1 MSTAAVENDF
11 GAEVLQSPFATAS
24 AEGLTEAPYP
34 SGEPFYGGVE
44 GEPTYLAEENR
55 DPTAG
60 GLALAGAETAG
71 DEWEQA
77 GTDPQDGSEAFSAEA
92 GNASGASASMWQ
104 PIVRIAFAGG
114 LRDENNLTNLVFFAR
129 HPGRHGRKLSRDEP
143 AYASL
148 SAEWLRIRDTIVR
161 PVVDGTRPGSTPVA
175 GAAMG
180 PFSAVATRFPSGATA
195 TRYGIPETVEAL
207 AWIEK
212 EWARR
217 HPEVRFG
224 VNDISKLGGG
234 QLGRHKSHRIG
245 LDADVNLTVK
255 GRRIGVK
262 NADYERQRPL
272 VQELVTLIRDN
283 PVLPIKTIGFNDPKM
298 PDVAQ
303 WAGHTKHLH
312 VRFCRPARYAT
323 QLDLDR
329 AYAKGEAKPNYDC
342 STATEFEDGDLDLY
356 YEYEDDEGEGGAADD
371 LTPASLA
378 LEGDEATEI
387 VALAAE
393 RLDFPA
399 QELEGFFEPLRRLAR
414 PFGEAIMVVRTLHAG
429 RRDEDGLTNLVFF
442 NRYPS
447 RGGRKLSPDEPGFQ
461 SLRNEWLQIRDALVR
476 PLLWSHIRTEA
487 KRIALDEWRS
497 WRLGNLSEND
507 PAVQGRLR
515 QYWNATPHIPVG
527 AGIWQESWSAAFIS
541 WVLREAGA
549 GPSFA
554 YHNAHRVYVHRAIR
568 NVQHDPSNPIRAFP
582 AEGPDRVR
590 PRVGDLVCSWRE
602 NSPISYVQLAAMAQ
616 PPAGQAMHCDV
627 VTEVGPDHI
636 EVVGGN
642 KSPAAGVVCP
652 ANHSGCTVNRARHD
666 IASGFLVPL
675 PGNARGWIAVV
686 QIGP

>member
-1 MSTAAVENDF
+1 MPHSAQNGSGSGTRLCALWWTALDREH
-11 GAEVLQSPFATAS
+11 
-24 AEGLTEAPYP
+24 P
-34 SGEPFYGGVE
+34 SGRADDGALFGCG
-44 GEPTYLAEENR
+44 NR
-55 DPTAG
+55 
-60 GLALAGAETAG
+60 
-71 DEWEQA
+71 
-77 GTDPQDGSEAFSAEA
+77 
-92 GNASGASASMWQ
+92 
-104 PIVRIAFAGG
+104 I
-114 LRDENNLTNLVFFAR
+114 
-129 HPGRHGRKLSRDEP
+129 
-143 AYASL
+143 
-148 SAEWLRIRDTIVR
+148 
-161 PVVDGTRPGSTPVA
+161 
-175 GAAMG
+175 
-180 PFSAVATRFPSGATA
+180 PSGATA

-217 HPEVRFG
+217 HPDVRFG
-224 VNDISKLGGG
+224 VSDISKLGGG
-234 QLGRHKSHRIG
+234 QLGRHKSHRVG

-283 PVLPIKTIGFNDPKM
+283 PVLPVKTIGFNDPKM
-298 PDVAQ
+298 PDVAP
-303 WAGHTKHLH
+303 WPGHTKHLH

-342 STATEFEDGDLDLY
+342 STATEFEEGDLDLY

-371 LTPASLA
+371 LAAVSPA

-393 RLDFPA
+393 RLDVPA

-442 NRYPS
+442 NRYPA

-497 WRLGNLSEND
+497 WRPGICRRTIRQCKVAFASTGTRHLASQWAQGSGRSRGAQRSSLGCFGKRAPVPRSLITTHTVSMCTGPYAIATRPLESNQGISGRGTGSG
-507 PAVQGRLR
+507 PAQGR
-515 QYWNATPHIPVG
+515 G
-527 AGIWQESWSAAFIS
+527 
-541 WVLREAGA
+541 
-549 GPSFA
+549 
-554 YHNAHRVYVHRAIR
+554 
-568 NVQHDPSNPIRAFP
+568 
-582 AEGPDRVR
+582 
-590 PRVGDLVCSWRE
+590 LVCSWRE